1 MFKSEGVV
9 LFLIL
14 KDKIIDLLFLCHK
27 DVAGWLLICEIVN
40 FYQLRRFSIT
50 REGDGT
56 AFTLFRRSGAS
67 TELYRAAEKLH
78 TSQPSLSSQLRDLEN
93 CVGVPLLVR
102 DKRKVAL
109 TAAGDCFLQDALA
122 ILEQAENAKLR
133 ARKIV
138 QEDRQLTIGFVPSAE
153 VNLLPKVL
161 PMFRLRQPD
170 TLIELVSL
178 ITTQGGKNSPW

>member
-1 MFKSEGVV
+1 M
-9 LFLIL
+9 
-14 KDKIIDLLFLCHK
+14 
-27 DVAGWLLICEIVN
+27 
-40 FYQLRRFSIT
+40 
-50 REGDGT
+50 
-56 AFTLFRRSGAS
+56 
-67 TELYRAAEKLH
+67 
-78 TSQPSLSSQLRDLEN
+78 
-93 CVGVPLLVR
+93 R

-109 TAAGDCFLQDALA
+109 TAAGECFLRTRWQSSNKRK
-122 ILEQAENAKLR
+122 NAKLR

-178 ITTQGGKNSPW
+178 ITTQQEEKNSPW